1 MHDPQINVYF
11 DLTRDE
17 RETDLG
23 HIDTNQSVL
32 LTFVLF

>member
-17 RETDLG
+17 RG

-32 LTFVLF
+32 LTFVMF